1 MGVTRLLAALGGA
14 LVVAGIYLAWGLA
27 PALIMA
33 GVSVI
38 VFAVLLVEVP
48 ERPEHAEVPE
58 PGAVPLGSAGASRAG
73 R

>member
-27 PALIMA
+27 LALVVA
-33 GVSVI
+33 GVAVI
-38 VFAVLLVEVP
+38 AYATLLVEVP
-48 ERPEHAEVPE
+48 EQPEHTPVPE
-58 PGAVPLGSAGASRAG
+58 PGVAPLGPAGASRPG